1 MLLVLQ
7 EYKLCK
13 TSFAFYLLPVAGV
26 LSKMFSTQT
35 LLIQVTVL
43 EEDCMVTFKSTR
55 LYF

>member
-7 EYKLCK
+7 EDKLCK
-13 TSFAFYLLPVAGV
+13 ISFAFYLLPVAGV

-43 EEDCMVTFKSTR
+43 EEDYMVTFKSTR

>member
-7 EYKLCK
+7 EDKLRK
-13 TSFAFYLLPVAGV
+13 ISFAFYLLPVAGV

-35 LLIQVTVL
+35 SLIQVTVL

>member
-7 EYKLCK
+7 EDKLCK
-13 TSFAFYLLPVAGV
+13 ISFAFYLLPVAGV

-35 LLIQVTVL
+35 SLIQVTVL
-43 EEDCMVTFKSTR
+43 EEDCMVTFKSTQ

>member
-7 EYKLCK
+7 EDKLCK
-13 TSFAFYLLPVAGV
+13 ISFAFYLLPVAGV

-35 LLIQVTVL
+35 SLIQVTVL
-43 EEDCMVTFKSTR
+43 EEDCMATFKSTR

>member
-7 EYKLCK
+7 EDKLCK
-13 TSFAFYLLPVAGV
+13 ISFAFYLLPVAGV

-35 LLIQVTVL
+35 SLIQVTVL

>member
-7 EYKLCK
+7 EDKLCK
-13 TSFAFYLLPVAGV
+13 ISFAFYLLPVAGV

-35 LLIQVTVL
+35 SFIQVTVL
-43 EEDCMVTFKSTR
+43 EEDCMATFKSTR

>member
-7 EYKLCK
+7 EDKLSK

-26 LSKMFSTQT
+26 LSKVFSTQT

-43 EEDCMVTFKSTR
+43 EEDCMVTFKSTW